1 MTFQKFL
8 QLWIANGGT
17 QKGLGLEIG
26 ICEQAMSRLV
36 HKKKRVGLK
45 MLKRMRRACKGKVSM
60 GELMEEYRPDIYN
73 QIMQEGEDGNCNS

>member
-8 QLWIANGGT
+8 QLWVKNGGT

-36 HKKKRVGLK
+36 HKKRRVGMK
-45 MLKRMRRACKGKVSM
+45 MLSRIVGACGGEVSM
-60 GELMEEYRPDIYN
+60 GELMKEFRPDIYN
-73 QIMQEGEDGNCNS
+73 QIMEAK